1 MNARPDL
8 IPDPRLSSSRK
19 SLDVWRVAFAE
30 FLSVP
35 ALIIVGFVL
44 LAYAT
49 FLLDRSQVGW
59 LKPARLL
66 LQAFVFADTAA
77 TASLLGTISAG
88 LITITSITLSLL
100 LISLQQSASA
110 LTHQVYDQFLR
121 SWHNQVYFGVFV
133 GLSVYALITL
143 ASAGPLNPVFG
154 GAVAL
159 LLTILAL
166 ALLLALFYTTVDQMR
181 PVMIIEA
188 IHNHVLKAR
197 QVQLVLIRRTR
208 REAQLAA
215 PVRLGVQAQSHGFV
229 TKIDVDAIE
238 AAATQAEA
246 EVEARIRVTIGEF
259 VVYGQLIAEVT
270 AHIQADAMLLA
281 SALEGAIYRA
291 TKRDLAADPLDGIE
305 ELETIGWTGIS
316 TAQSDPEA
324 GVLTIYSL
332 RDILARWCVADADPA
347 PVKVAP
353 VVYEDDV
360 MTKLMNAFES
370 LAVSASESMQHQSL
384 AEILRSF
391 ALLFDQLPPPL
402 QARAEDIILRSLS
415 AMGEHVLTH
424 ELESALSGLADTLDA
439 AQRPDT
445 AAAVRT
451 AQSRLAASI
460 GKLGNRATRIG

>member
-1 MNARPDL
+1 MKHSRQRHAA
-8 IPDPRLSSSRK
+8 RK
-19 SLDVWRVAFAE
+19 SLDAWRVALAE
-30 FLSVP
+30 FLGVP
-35 ALIIVGFVL
+35 TLIITGFAL

-49 FLLDRSQVGW
+49 FVLDRSQADW
-59 LKPARLL
+59 LTPVRQL
-66 LQAFVFADTAA
+66 LQAFVFADVEA

-121 SWHNQVYFGVFV
+121 SWHNQLYFGVFV

-154 GAVAL
+154 GSVAL
-159 LLTILAL
+159 VLTILAL
-166 ALLLALFYTTVDQMR
+166 VLLLALFYTTVDQMR

-197 QVQLVLIRRTR
+197 KVQLVLLRRTR

-229 TKIDVDAIE
+229 TRIDVDAIE
-238 AAATQAEA
+238 ATALRAEA
-246 EVEARIRVTIGEF
+246 EVEALIRVTIGEY

-270 AHIQADAMLLA
+270 AHGQADAALLA
-281 SALEGAIYRA
+281 SKLEDAIHRA

-332 RDILARWCVADADPA
+332 RDILARWSVSPEDAA

-360 MTKLMNAFES
+360 MAKLMNAFES
-370 LAVSASESMQHQSL
+370 LAVSASESMQHQCL
-384 AEILRSF
+384 AEILRTF
-391 ALLFDQLPPPL
+391 TLLFDVLPQPWQL
-402 QARAEDIILRSLS
+402 RAEDIILRTLS
-415 AMGEHVLTH
+415 AMGEHVLTN
-424 ELESALSGLADTLDA
+424 ELETALNALVSTLDA
-439 AQRPDT
+439 AHRPTT
-445 AAAVRT
+445 AAALRA
-451 AQSRLAASI
+451 AQSQLAASR
-460 GKLGNRATRIG
+460 GKLGSRATRTGKSAQP

>member
-8 IPDPRLSSSRK
+8 RPDPRRSSARK
-19 SLDVWRVAFAE
+19 SLDAWRVAFAE

-35 ALIIVGFVL
+35 ALIIVGFLL

-49 FLLDRSQVGW
+49 FILDRSQADW
-59 LKPARLL
+59 LTPARLL

-121 SWHNQVYFGVFV
+121 SWHNQAYFGVFV

-159 LLTILAL
+159 VLTILAL

-215 PVRLGVQAQSHGFV
+215 PVRLGVQTQSHGFV

-246 EVEARIRVTIGEF
+246 EVEARIRVTIGEY

-270 AHIQADAMLLA
+270 AHTQADAELLA
-281 SALEGAIYRA
+281 SALQDAIHRA

-332 RDILARWCVADADPA
+332 RDILARWCVAAAAA

-353 VVYEDDV
+353 VVYQDDV
-360 MTKLMNAFES
+360 MPKLMNAFES

-391 ALLFDQLPPPL
+391 ALLFDRLPPTL

-415 AMGEHVLTH
+415 AMGEHVLTN

-445 AAAVRT
+445 AAAVRA
-451 AQSRLAASI
+451 AQSQLAASL

>member
-1 MNARPDL
+1 MKH
-8 IPDPRLSSSRK
+8 PRQRHAARK
-19 SLDVWRVAFAE
+19 SLDAWRVAFAE

-35 ALIIVGFVL
+35 ALIIAGFVL

-49 FLLDRSQVGW
+49 FVVDRSQPDW
-59 LKPARLL
+59 LMSARQL
-66 LQAFVFADTAA
+66 LQTFVFADFEA

-121 SWHNQVYFGVFV
+121 SLHNQVYFGVFV

-143 ASAGPLNPVFG
+143 ASAGPMNPVFG

-159 LLTILAL
+159 VLTILAL
-166 ALLLALFYTTVDQMR
+166 VLLLALFYTTVDQMR

-197 QVQLVLIRRTR
+197 KVQLGLIRRTR
-208 REAQLAA
+208 REAQLTA
-215 PVRLGVQAQSHGFV
+215 PVRLGVRAQSHGFV

-238 AAATQAEA
+238 ATASQAGA
-246 EVEARIRVTIGEF
+246 EVEALIRVTIGEY

-270 AHIQADAMLLA
+270 AHGQADAELLA
-281 SALEGAIYRA
+281 IKLEDAIHRA

-332 RDILARWCVADADPA
+332 RDILARWSVQPDAA
-347 PVKVAP
+347 GPVKVAP
-353 VVYEDDV
+353 VVYKDDA
-360 MTKLMNAFES
+360 MAKLLNAFES

-384 AEILRSF
+384 AEILRTF
-391 ALLFDQLPPPL
+391 TLLFDALPQPW
-402 QARAEDIILRSLS
+402 QMRCEDIILRTLS
-415 AMGEHVLTH
+415 AMGDHVLTG
-424 ELESALSGLADTLDA
+424 ELETALNALVNTLNA

-445 AAAVRT
+445 AAAVRA
-451 AQSRLAASI
+451 AQIQMATSI
-460 GKLGNRATRIG
+460 GKLGSRATRSAKPA